1 MPYQLSPG
9 IIATEKDLTT
19 VVPAVA
25 TSTGGFAGDFQWGP
39 ADEPTLVTSEVDLVN
54 QFGKPNS
61 NNYVSFF
68 TAANFLGYANRL
80 YNVRVVGSSALNA
93 TLSANLNANASAA
106 TSIAGNGGELI
117 KNDTAFVDLAANAN
131 IFVTAKFPGSL
142 GSSLA
147 VVLVDYNS
155 WSNAAA
161 NITTLFDVQPNVSAH
176 VTTYAAN
183 ANASRDELHFA
194 VIDQDGLISGTKNT
208 VLEKYQYLSKASDAI
223 GSDGRSIY
231 YQKVINEQSQYVR
244 LRSHPQNATG
254 NTANWGLK
262 VTGQG
267 GNTSVVFDNIGFSG
281 SIGGATN
288 SSVSVAGYMSL
299 RGGADAIPTAGQIA
313 TGYSLLEN
321 DELYDISLVPTG
333 GLNGSN
339 IVTVVNSLTGDS
351 KRNDVVVFC
360 SPEYADVQQ
369 SDSDSTKATNVVAFR
384 NTDLTN
390 LSSSYVVMDSGWKYQ
405 YDRYNDVYRW
415 IPLNADI
422 AGLCARTDFTN
433 DPWFSPAGINRGQIR
448 NVVKL
453 AFNPN
458 KAQRDTLYK
467 AGVNPVISS
476 PGYGTI
482 LFGDKTLQIKPSA
495 FDRINVRRLFIVLK
509 KAITAA
515 ARSQLFEFNDSFT
528 RAQFRNIVEPY
539 LRDVKGRRGIT
550 DFKVVCDETN
560 NTGEVIDRNEF
571 VADIYVKPAR
581 SINFISLN
589 FIATKTG
596 IDFAEVTA

>member
-25 TSTGGFAGDFQWGP
+25 TSAGGFAGDFNWGP
-39 ADEPTLVTSEVDLVN
+39 VNVPTLVTSEVELVS
-54 QFGKPNS
+54 QFGKPDANT
-61 NNYVSFF
+61 YLSFF
-68 TAANFLGYANRL
+68 TAANFLGYANRM
-80 YNVRVVGSSALNA
+80 YVVRAAGNNILNA
-93 TLSANLNANASAA
+93 TLGSNVSGIGANI
-106 TSIAGNGGELI
+106 TVGGEKIL
-117 KNDTAFVDLAANAN
+117 NDDAYLGLTANAN
-131 IFVTAKFPGSL
+131 IFLTAKHPGSL

-147 VVLVDYNS
+147 VVVVDNAS
-155 WSNAAA
+155 WANATSNITSLFDVRPNVSSFASTYGNAAA
-161 NITTLFDVQPNVSAH
+161 K
-176 VTTYAAN
+176 
-183 ANASRDELHFA
+183 DELHIA
-194 VIDQDGLISGTKNT
+194 VIDEDGFITGTKNT
-208 VLEKYQYLSKASDAI
+208 VLEKFQYLSKASDAI
-223 GSDGRSIY
+223 GSDGRSIFY
-231 YQKVINEQSQYVR
+231 RTVLNEQSNYIR
-244 LRSHPQNATG
+244 WRSHPVSASG
-254 NTANWGLK
+254 GSLNWGSAI
-262 VTGQG
+262 TGPG
-267 GNTSVVFDNIGFSG
+267 GNASIVFDSLSNS
-281 SIGGATN
+281 N
-288 SSVSVAGYMSL
+288 SSPVASGFMSF
-299 RGGADAIPTAGQIA
+299 RSGADDAPTGGQKA
-313 TGYSLLEN
+313 TGYGLLEN
-321 DELYDISLVPTG
+321 DELYDISLVPLG
-333 GLNGSN
+333 DLNGTN
-339 IVTVVNSLTGDS
+339 ALTVINSLTGDG
-351 KRNDVVVFC
+351 KRNDVVLFV
-360 SPEYADVQQ
+360 SPEYADVQPNIA
-369 SDSDSTKATNVVAFR
+369 DSVKATNVTGFR

-422 AGLCARTDFTN
+422 AGLCARTDYTA
-433 DPWFSPAGINRGQIR
+433 DPWFSPAGVNRGQIR

-458 KAQRDTLYK
+458 KGQRDTLYT

-515 ARSQLFEFNDSFT
+515 ARGQLFEFNDSFT

-539 LRDVKGRRGIT
+539 LRDIKGRRGIT
-550 DFKVVCDETN
+550 DFKVVCDTTN
-560 NTGEVIDRNEF
+560 NTPEVIDRNEF

-581 SINFISLN
+581 SINYISLN

-596 IDFAEVTA
+596 VDFAEVTA

>member
-9 IIATEKDLTT
+9 IVTTERDLTT

-25 TSTGGFAGDFQWGP
+25 TSVGGFAGQFQWGP
-39 ADEPTLVTSEVDLVN
+39 VDVPTLVTSEVDLVN
-54 QFGKPNS
+54 QFGKPDANT
-61 NNYVSFF
+61 YLSFF
-68 TAANFLGYANRL
+68 TAANFLGYANQL
-80 YNVRVVGSSALNA
+80 YNIRVVGNGALNA
-93 TLSANLNANASAA
+93 TLGSNIQVASN
-106 TSIAGNGGELI
+106 SNPVGGELI
-117 KNDTAFVDLAANAN
+117 KNDDIFDSLTANTSILA
-131 IFVTAKFPGSL
+131 TAKHPGVL
-142 GSSLA
+142 GDSLA
-147 VVLVDYNS
+147 LVLVDNGNWANITSTMQALFDVRPNISSFASTYG
-155 WSNAAA
+155 NAAA
-161 NITTLFDVQPNVSAH
+161 S
-176 VTTYAAN
+176 
-183 ANASRDELHFA
+183 DEIHIA
-194 VIDQDGLISGTKNT
+194 VIDQDGFITGAKNT
-208 VLEKYQYLSKASDAI
+208 VLEKFQYLSKAGDAI
-223 GSDGRSIY
+223 GADGRSIY
-231 YQKVINEQSQYVR
+231 YQKVINEQSNYIR
-244 LRSHPQNATG
+244 WRSHPLSTNWGSLITGPLGNTNIQFNTLTTSANAIVNEAFMSLSSGNDGIQATG
-254 NTANWGLK
+254 
-262 VTGQG
+262 
-267 GNTSVVFDNIGFSG
+267 
-281 SIGGATN
+281 
-288 SSVSVAGYMSL
+288 
-299 RGGADAIPTAGQIA
+299 GQIA
-313 TGYSLLEN
+313 TGFGLLEN
-321 DELYDISLVPTG
+321 DEIYDISLVPTG
-333 GLNGSN
+333 SLGGSD
-339 IVTVVNSLTGDS
+339 VVSVVNSLTGES

-360 SPEYADVQQ
+360 SPEYADVQGNL
-369 SDSDSTKATNVVAFR
+369 SDSTKATNVTGFR

-515 ARSQLFEFNDSFT
+515 ARGQLFEFNDAFT

-596 IDFAEVTA
+596 IDFSEVTA

>member
-9 IIATEKDLTT
+9 IVATEKDLTT

-25 TSTGGFAGDFQWGP
+25 TSVGGFAGDYQWGP
-39 ADEPTLVTSEVDLVN
+39 VDQPTLVTSEVDLVN
-54 QFGKPNS
+54 QFGRPDANT
-61 NNYVSFF
+61 YLSFF

-80 YNVRVVGSSALNA
+80 YNIRAVGNTAKNSVLTANVSSNTASAL
-93 TLSANLNANASAA
+93 
-106 TSIAGNGGELI
+106 GGELI
-117 KNDTAFVDLAANAN
+117 RNDDQFVSVTANAN
-131 IFVTAKFPGSL
+131 ILVTAKYPGSL
-142 GSSLA
+142 GDSLA
-147 VVLVDYNS
+147 VVIVDNAS
-155 WSNAAA
+155 WANASS
-161 NITTLFDVQPNVSAH
+161 TVQSLFDVRPNTS
-176 VTTYAAN
+176 TYASTYSTN
-183 ANASRDELHFA
+183 SGNVKDEVHIA
-194 VIDQDGLISGTKNT
+194 VIDQDGYITGSQNT
-208 VLEKYQYLSKASDAI
+208 VLERFQYLSKAADAI
-223 GSDGRSIY
+223 GADGRSIY
-231 YQKVINEQSQYVR
+231 YQTVINEQSNYIR
-244 LRSHPQNATG
+244 WRSHPKAIDGSTTLNWGARLVGPTG
-254 NTANWGLK
+254 NTATVFQPLP
-262 VTGQG
+262 QG
-267 GNTSVVFDNIGFSG
+267 A
-281 SIGGATN
+281 GAN
-288 SSVSVAGYMSL
+288 AGAIVYSFMSL
-299 RGGADAIPTAGQIA
+299 AGGVTDSPSAGERA
-313 TGYSLLEN
+313 NAFVLLEN

-333 GLNGSN
+333 AMAGSDV
-339 IVTVVNSLTGDS
+339 VTVVNALTGES
-351 KRNDVVVFC
+351 KRNDVVVFV
-360 SPEYADVQQ
+360 SPEYADVQ
-369 SDSDSTKATNVVAFR
+369 SNVTDSTKATNVTGYR
-384 NTDLTN
+384 ETDLSN

-415 IPLNADI
+415 LPLNGDI
-422 AGLCARTDFTN
+422 AGLCARTDFTA

-458 KAQRDTLYK
+458 KGQRDTLYK

-509 KAITAA
+509 KAITVA
-515 ARSQLFEFNDSFT
+515 ARAQLFEFNDGFT

-571 VADIYVKPAR
+571 IADIYVKPAR
-581 SINFISLN
+581 SINYITLN
-589 FIATKTG
+589 FVATKTG

>member
-9 IIATEKDLTT
+9 IVATEKDLTT

-25 TSTGGFAGDFQWGP
+25 TSAGGFAGDFQWGP
-39 ADEPTLVTSEVDLVN
+39 VDVPTLVTSEVDLVN
-54 QFGKPNS
+54 QFGKPDANT
-61 NNYVSFF
+61 YLSFF
-68 TAANFLGYANRL
+68 TAANFLGYANRM
-80 YNVRVVGSSALNA
+80 YVVRTAGNSVLNS
-93 TLSANLNANASAA
+93 TLSANIGGNAAIVATVGEKILND
-106 TSIAGNGGELI
+106 
-117 KNDTAFVDLAANAN
+117 DTYLGLTANAN
-131 IFVTAKFPGSL
+131 VFLAAKHPGVL
-142 GSSLA
+142 GDSLA
-147 VVLVDYNS
+147 VALVDNNTWPGAS
-155 WSNAAA
+155 
-161 NITTLFDVQPNVSAH
+161 TTIKSLFDVQPNVSTF
-176 VTTYAAN
+176 VSTYGNAA
-183 ANASRDELHFA
+183 AKDELHLA
-194 VIDQDGLISGTKNT
+194 VIDQDGLITGTKNT
-208 VLEKYQYLSKASDAI
+208 VLEKFQYLSKASDAV
-223 GSDGRSIY
+223 GADGRSIY
-231 YQKVINEQSQYVR
+231 YKTVINEQSNYLR
-244 LRSHPQNATG
+244 WRSHPLSASG
-254 NTANWGLK
+254 AALNWGTAITGVSGNVNVLFDGLGTGQSNNSPV
-262 VTGQG
+262 VTGFLSLS
-267 GNTSVVFDNIGFSG
+267 N
-281 SIGGATN
+281 GATD
-288 SSVSVAGYMSL
+288 S
-299 RGGADAIPTAGQIA
+299 PTAGQKA
-313 TGYSLLEN
+313 TGFSLLEN
-321 DELYDISLVPTG
+321 DEVYDISLVPLG
-333 GLNGSN
+333 DLPGANAL
-339 IVTVVNSLTGDS
+339 TVVNTLTGDG
-351 KRNDVVVFC
+351 KRNDVVIFV
-360 SPEYADVQQ
+360 SPEYADVQTNLA
-369 SDSDSTKATNVVAFR
+369 DSTKTTNVTGFR

-422 AGLCARTDFTN
+422 AGLCARTDFTA
-433 DPWFSPAGINRGQIR
+433 DPWFSPAGVNRGQIR

-458 KAQRDTLYK
+458 KGQRDTLYS

-515 ARSQLFEFNDSFT
+515 ARAQLFEFNDAFT

-550 DFKVVCDETN
+550 DFKVVCDDTN

-581 SINFISLN
+581 SINYITLN

>member
-9 IIATEKDLTT
+9 IVTTEKDLTT

-25 TSTGGFAGDFQWGP
+25 TSVGGFAGEYQWGP

-54 QFGKPNS
+54 QFGRPDANT
-61 NNYVSFF
+61 YLSFF

-80 YNVRVVGSSALNA
+80 YNIRVVGGNSRNSVLTSNVSSSSA
-93 TLSANLNANASAA
+93 S
-106 TSIAGNGGELI
+106 SIGGELI
-117 KNDTAFVDLAANAN
+117 KNDDAFVGLTANAN
-131 IFVTAKFPGSL
+131 ILLTAKHTGSL
-142 GSSLA
+142 GDSLA
-147 VVLVDYNS
+147 VVIVDNAS
-155 WSNAAA
+155 WANASS
-161 NITTLFDVQPNVSAH
+161 TVTGLFDVRPNTSSYAS
-176 VTTYAAN
+176 TYSTN
-183 ANASRDELHFA
+183 VGNVKDELHIA
-194 VIDQDGLISGTKNT
+194 IIDENGYITGTQNT
-208 VLEKYQYLSKASDAI
+208 VLEKFQYLSKAQDAI
-223 GSDGRSIY
+223 GADGRSIY
-231 YQKVINEQSQYVR
+231 YQTVINEQSNYIR
-244 LRSHPQNATG
+244 WRSHPVAINGSTALNWGSRIVGPTG
-254 NTANWGLK
+254 NTAVSFNPLP
-262 VTGQG
+262 QG
-267 GNTSVVFDNIGFSG
+267 A
-281 SIGGATN
+281 GAN
-288 SSVSVAGYMSL
+288 ANAIVYSFMSL
-299 RGGADAIPTAGQIA
+299 AGGVTDSPSAGERA
-313 TGYSLLEN
+313 SGFTLLEN

-333 GLNGSN
+333 AMAGSDV
-339 IVTVVNSLTGDS
+339 ITVVNALTGES
-351 KRNDVVVFC
+351 KRNDLVVFC
-360 SPEYADVQQ
+360 SPEYSDIQ
-369 SDSDSTKATNVVAFR
+369 SNIADSTKATNVNDFR
-384 NTDLTN
+384 NTGLSN

-415 IPLNADI
+415 LPLNGDI
-422 AGLCARTDFTN
+422 AGLCARTDFTA
-433 DPWFSPAGINRGQIR
+433 DPWFSPAGVNRGQIR

-458 KAQRDTLYK
+458 KAHRDTLYK

-509 KAITAA
+509 KAISVA
-515 ARSQLFEFNDSFT
+515 ARAQLFEFNDSFT

-571 VADIYVKPAR
+571 IADIYVKPAR
-581 SINFISLN
+581 SINYITLN

>member
-9 IIATEKDLTT
+9 IVATEKDLTT

-25 TSTGGFAGDFQWGP
+25 TSVGGFAGEFQWGP
-39 ADEPTLVTSEVDLVN
+39 VDEPTLVTSEVDLVN
-54 QFGKPNS
+54 QFGKPDANT
-61 NNYVSFF
+61 YLSFF

-80 YNVRVVGSSALNA
+80 YNIRVVGNGALNA
-93 TLSANLNANASAA
+93 TLAANVSSNTASV
-106 TSIAGNGGELI
+106 GGELI
-117 KNDTAFVDLAANAN
+117 KNDNEFDGVTANAS
-131 IFVTAKFPGSL
+131 ILVTAKFPGSL

-147 VVLVDYNS
+147 IVLVDNGNFANTTATMQALFDVRPNVSTFASTYG
-155 WSNAAA
+155 NAAA
-161 NITTLFDVQPNVSAH
+161 K
-176 VTTYAAN
+176 
-183 ANASRDELHFA
+183 DELHIA
-194 VIDQDGLISGTKNT
+194 VIDQDGFITGTQNT
-208 VLEKYQYLSKASDAI
+208 VLEKFQYLSKAPDAI
-223 GSDGRSIY
+223 GADGRSIY
-231 YQKVINEQSQYVR
+231 YQTVINEQSNYIR
-244 LRSHPQNATG
+244 WRSHPTSATG
-254 NTANWGLK
+254 GTVNWGSRITGPSGNTNIVFDTITTSATAN
-262 VTGQG
+262 V
-267 GNTSVVFDNIGFSG
+267 NVGFMSLTNG
-281 SIGGATN
+281 AIGGTAT
-288 SSVSVAGYMSL
+288 G
-299 RGGADAIPTAGQIA
+299 GQIA
-313 TGYSLLEN
+313 TGFGLLEN
-321 DELYDISLVPTG
+321 DEIYDISLVPTG
-333 GLNGSN
+333 AMAGSHV
-339 IVTVVNSLTGDS
+339 ITVVNSLTGDG
-351 KRNDVVVFC
+351 KRNDVVVFA
-360 SPEYADVQQ
+360 SPEYADVQANIA
-369 SDSDSTKATNVVAFR
+369 DSTKATNVTGYR
-384 NTDLTN
+384 STDLNN

-415 IPLNADI
+415 LPLNGDI
-422 AGLCARTDFTN
+422 AGLCARTDFTA
-433 DPWFSPAGINRGQIR
+433 DPWFSPAGVNRGQIR

-458 KAQRDTLYK
+458 KGQRDTLYK

-515 ARSQLFEFNDSFT
+515 ARAQLFEFNDGFT

-571 VADIYVKPAR
+571 IADIYVKPAR
-581 SINFISLN
+581 SINFITLN

-596 IDFAEVTA
+596 IDFSEVTA

>member
-9 IIATEKDLTT
+9 IVATEKDLTT

-25 TSTGGFAGDFQWGP
+25 TSVGGFAGEFQWGP
-39 ADEPTLVTSEVDLVN
+39 VDEPTLVTSEVDLVN
-54 QFGKPNS
+54 QFGKPDANT
-61 NNYVSFF
+61 YLSFF

-80 YNVRVVGSSALNA
+80 YNIRVIGNGALNA
-93 TLSANLNANASAA
+93 TLAANVSSNTASV
-106 TSIAGNGGELI
+106 GGELI
-117 KNDTAFVDLAANAN
+117 KNDNEFIGVTANTN
-131 IFVTAKFPGSL
+131 ILVTAKFPGSL

-147 VVLVDYNS
+147 IVLVDNGNFANTTATMQALFDVRPNVSTFASTYG
-155 WSNAAA
+155 NAAA
-161 NITTLFDVQPNVSAH
+161 K
-176 VTTYAAN
+176 
-183 ANASRDELHFA
+183 DELHIA
-194 VIDQDGLISGTKNT
+194 IIDQDGYITGTQNT
-208 VLEKYQYLSKASDAI
+208 VLEKFQYLSKAPDAI
-223 GSDGRSIY
+223 GADGRSIY
-231 YQKVINEQSQYVR
+231 YQTVINEQSNYIR
-244 LRSHPQNATG
+244 WRSHPTSATG
-254 NTANWGLK
+254 GTVNWGSRITGPSGNTNIVFDTITTSATAN
-262 VTGQG
+262 VNTGFMSLTNG
-267 GNTSVVFDNIGFSG
+267 A
-281 SIGGATN
+281 IGGTAT
-288 SSVSVAGYMSL
+288 G
-299 RGGADAIPTAGQIA
+299 GQIA
-313 TGYSLLEN
+313 TGFGLLEN
-321 DELYDISLVPTG
+321 DEIYDISLVPTG
-333 GLNGSN
+333 AMAGSDV
-339 IVTVVNSLTGDS
+339 ITVVNFLTGDG
-351 KRNDVVVFC
+351 KRNDVVVFA
-360 SPEYADVQQ
+360 SPEYADVQANIA
-369 SDSDSTKATNVVAFR
+369 DSTKATNVTGYR
-384 NTDLTN
+384 STDLNN

-415 IPLNADI
+415 LPLNGDI
-422 AGLCARTDFTN
+422 AGLCARTDFTA
-433 DPWFSPAGINRGQIR
+433 DPWFSPAGVNRGQIR

-458 KAQRDTLYK
+458 KGQRDTLYK

-515 ARSQLFEFNDSFT
+515 ARAQLFEFNDGFT

-571 VADIYVKPAR
+571 IADIYVKPAR
-581 SINFISLN
+581 SINFITLN